1 MKNSSNLKIKNN
13 SLSDKNKEIN
23 VIIENKSEKDINDK
37 KWK

>member
-37 KWK
+37 K